1 MSNKVIH
8 NPDENRYEIHVDGIL
23 AGFTQAFEKG
33 DVVTFPHT
41 EVFDQFE
48 GQGLASELVTGAL
61 DDVRVRGKKIIATC
75 PYVSRFVQKHPD
87 YQDLLAS

>member
-1 MSNKVIH
+1 MSHKVIH
-8 NPDENRYEIHVDGIL
+8 NPDDNRYEIHVDGIL
-23 AGFTQAFEKG
+23 AGFTQALENG

-61 DDVRVRGKKIIATC
+61 DDIRVRGKRIVATC
-75 PYVSRFVQKHPD
+75 PYVARFVDKHAD
-87 YQDLLAS
+87 YQDLLA